1 MKVQKIYIKSF
12 DALNEFTADLNGMD
26 VFLCADNRKGKSTI
40 MRAIRYA
47 TGLDKN
53 IPKGLNANGVI
64 VTSDEDGFY
73 EWSFEV
79 KDGLNK
85 VTVKRPDGSK
95 LTDKNKDKVE
105 LKKISKAHDF
115 NLMEFVSLSNTD
127 AGRKKQVEIFRSFLP
142 EYINEEIDKHKATI
156 ASDEEERKS
165 LNQDI
170 SKLKGVIDL
179 SPFRSLPD
187 TELEKMKPVDT
198 ALLMDSQKKITEH
211 NQKISDFKI
220 RMEAMVQEVANN
232 ENTAK
237 DIIKQIEELQEKL
250 KAKHTEIETGKAN
263 IAKGNEW
270 LAKNTLQDVTE
281 IDNQI
286 KNASEL
292 NRKASLA
299 EQLLKDRKKLEAYT
313 SQWEDFDCKIKI
325 TRQLVSDLIK
335 DIANHEENPVPGVG
349 FNEDYLTYEG
359 IPVHEQSLSTATII
373 VLGITMYIAKNSEY
387 GIVFIEGA
395 NEIGREMWNRIFE
408 MKEQYGFQIIA
419 EKMVMDQDEISVV
432 ELTLPPA
439 PEK

>member
-79 KDGLNK
+79 KDGSNK

-142 EYINEEIDKHKATI
+142 EDINEEIDKHKATI

-232 ENTAK
+232 ENAAK

-250 KAKHTEIETGKAN
+250 KAKG
-263 IAKGNEW
+263 
-270 LAKNTLQDVTE
+270 
-281 IDNQI
+281 
-286 KNASEL
+286 S
-292 NRKASLA
+292 S
-299 EQLLKDRKKLEAYT
+299 
-313 SQWEDFDCKIKI
+313 
-325 TRQLVSDLIK
+325 
-335 DIANHEENPVPGVG
+335 
-349 FNEDYLTYEG
+349 
-359 IPVHEQSLSTATII
+359 
-373 VLGITMYIAKNSEY
+373 
-387 GIVFIEGA
+387 
-395 NEIGREMWNRIFE
+395 
-408 MKEQYGFQIIA
+408 
-419 EKMVMDQDEISVV
+419 
-432 ELTLPPA
+432 
-439 PEK
+439 